1 MTTTVQFTK
10 VAFYDFLTEE
20 FYIGDDG
27 FMNPIF
33 SSSFEKAKLYVGDR
47 MELLNILYSVNL
59 RSNRDLVGL
68 DVKVQHEVN
77 TSELSDE
84 EIQENTTLKLRNR
97 LKEEFAILNAQ
108 AEVDVELMSKKDWKR
123 WKKLKSE
130 LV

>member
-1 MTTTVQFTK
+1 MITVQFTK
-10 VAFYDFLTEE
+10 VAFYDAFTEE

-27 FMNPIF
+27 SMNPNF
-33 SSSFEKAKLYVGDR
+33 GSFEKAKLYVGDR

-68 DVKVQHEVN
+68 DVKVQYEVK

-97 LKEEFAILNAQ
+97 LKEEFVRLNAQ
-108 AEVDVELMSKKDWKR
+108 AEVDVDLMSQKDWKR

-130 LV
+130 LA

>member
-1 MTTTVQFTK
+1 MTTVQFTK
-10 VAFYDFLTEE
+10 IAFYDFLTEE

-27 FMNPIF
+27 FMNPNF
-33 SSSFEKAKLYVGDR
+33 GSFEKAKLYVGDR
-47 MELLNILYSVNL
+47 MELLSIFNSVKL
-59 RSNRDLVGL
+59 RSNRDHLVGL
-68 DVKVQHEVN
+68 DVKVQYEVN
-77 TSELSDE
+77 TSPELSFE

-130 LV
+130 LS